1 MRSISCRPHPFPQ
14 DCPGTHLMVSRLL
27 YSSCASLPDE
37 PMTIYRQPSVLT
49 TYATDSLVLKL
60 RRKPGIKVN
69 NHFTGLRRVLGIWCW
84 PQILIDQLPAKGDV
98 MNITLPPPFPI
109 SLLRSVVTLVAQGIH
124 NIRSRQHTPLTS
136 GSS

>member
-1 MRSISCRPHPFPQ
+1 
-14 DCPGTHLMVSRLL
+14 MVSRLL

-84 PQILIDQLPAKGDV
+84 PQIWIDQLPAKGDV
-98 MNITLPPPFPI
+98 TNITPPP
-109 SLLRSVVTLVAQGIH
+109 
-124 NIRSRQHTPLTS
+124 PLS
-136 GSS
+136 QYRFSEV